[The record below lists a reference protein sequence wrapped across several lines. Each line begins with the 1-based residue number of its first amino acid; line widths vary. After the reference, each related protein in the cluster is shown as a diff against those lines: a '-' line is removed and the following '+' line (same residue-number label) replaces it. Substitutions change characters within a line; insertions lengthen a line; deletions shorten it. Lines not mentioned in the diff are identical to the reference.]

1 MPADPK
7 KSKLFAND
15 RGRAQYFHG
24 RSDIIWYFN
33 AVCRRSLEDQD
44 GTTFLIQGPPGVG
57 KTALLH
63 ELSAQAAKEGWL
75 VLRTTRRTF
84 EDPDVLIEAL
94 GKAYTSRASAH
105 SFLGGFWAKVKLERE
120 NRGYRSVWGVLRS
133 VDLPDQGLLLV
144 LDEAQQLS
152 GLDKL
157 EVGDAFQ
164 AIHNGA
170 LGRPVILLAAGVS
183 RTLRMLNGLWISRYS
198 AHCLHDL
205 GRLSAE
211 SERAIIRDWLIKGGK
226 AKGEV
231 GSWIEAIAQETNR
244 WPHHIASFGD
254 MASQVIRQAGGV
266 MTPQGLARAL
276 DEGRRHRD
284 RYCEQRCDG
293 MAWEDQAL
301 LGTLVKHGGQGRVW
315 GEESIYQLFDIRK
328 RSSGASCVDVTNAA
342 IASGVL
348 APARMGL
355 RFPIPSMEDWLVG
368 RYERYLIS
376 RPAEARA
383 LTDGLQPVLPAPWVS
398 TKSLPPTRDSGQQKP
413 PPGLTSGFGS
423 PEDGIGR

>member
-1 MPADPK
+1 MANHPESPNLMP
-7 KSKLFAND
+7 ND
-15 RGRAQYFHG
+15 HGPARYFHG

-33 AVCRRSLEDQD
+33 ALCRRSLEDQD

-94 GKAYTSRASAH
+94 GKAFTSRASAH
-105 SFLGGFWAKVKLERE
+105 SFLGGFWARFKLRRKH
-120 NRGYRSVWGVLRS
+120 RGYRSVLSVLRS
-133 VDLPDQGLLLV
+133 VELSGQGLLLI
-144 LDEAQQLS
+144 LDEAQQLA

-164 AIHNGA
+164 FIHNGS

-183 RTLRMLNGLWISRYS
+183 RTLRALGGLWISRYS

-211 SERAIIRDWLIKGGK
+211 SERAIIRDWLVKRGK
-226 AKGEV
+226 AQGDV
-231 GSWIEAIAQETNR
+231 GPWIDAIAQETAR
-244 WPHHIASFGD
+244 WPVHIASFGD
-254 MASQVIRQAGGV
+254 LASQLRRQGGGAV
-266 MTPQGLARAL
+266 TSQGLTRAL

-301 LGTLVKHGGQGRVW
+301 LGALVKHGGQGRVW
-315 GEESIYQLFDIRK
+315 GEESIYHLFNIRK

-355 RFPIPSMEDWLVG
+355 RFPIPSMEAWLVG
-368 RYERYLIS
+368 GYENFLAE
-376 RPAEARA
+376 RPEEARA
-383 LTDGLQPVLPAPWVS
+383 LVAHVHAVFPYL
-398 TKSLPPTRDSGQQKP
+398 
-413 PPGLTSGFGS
+413 
-423 PEDGIGR
+423 